1 MDQIIKQLPERQRAI
16 FVKSRIEGKPSR
28 VIAYELGLSPGTV
41 DNYISRTLKLIND
54 KLAGE
59 A

>member
-1 MDQIIKQLPERQRAI
+1 
-16 FVKSRIEGKPSR
+16 VKSRIEGKPSR